1 MNSFFKMQLKIFYRQ
16 ISSYIAAFVL
26 SLLNIAIAVAL
37 YISLKV
43 ADPSG
48 KLINSSEAPAMFR
61 SFMVMFGT
69 CSAFMTSAFA
79 AQTLFYKYKEEG
91 IYYVMQ
97 SKPITRM
104 EIYWATIFAS
114 IICVTSQI
122 FITSVGYLIGTFL
135 IPTLAVKDKFLSW
148 LVYFLASALI
158 AIISIGIGAI
168 GHNFVQSKAYQFIA
182 GWIPM
187 IIIMILFFISS
198 PAKTKINLISPIA
211 KLKNATVLKENIS
224 EKDKKYIRSFIGNPL
239 DVNVFSFPIENKF
252 STKETFSKIVH
263 NSNQTLYNKIFW
275 LDATSYFNS
284 LFFTVERKNGIS
296 QEFMTV
302 KKFEYNE
309 DKFNNDLNDNK
320 FVFKLV
326 DKDISGN
333 DITSYFGLTFNI
345 SILSTIAT
353 PKKGSDSIFDDLSE
367 FLSNSNEQSM
377 TNERKTGF
385 DEIYNYLINKL
396 DKLYEDKKA
405 IFNLTFPVISKGN
418 ILNLL
423 EGLGN
428 DNDVFEI
435 IKNFAIEK
443 VVFEQPEYSKENL
456 AKYNQTQMNQLKD
469 NPIFTNLVVKYNMI
483 KSTAIMYLL
492 AKMIKNNNGSLI
504 QNFNI
509 NDFKSKVNILNS
521 LSGLKIIELNNNN
534 IIEFG
539 TKRTIKWYASILSQI
554 TFATLLLVV
563 GSIIYSR
570 KNNYS

>member
-1 MNSFFKMQLKIFYRQ
+1 
-16 ISSYIAAFVL
+16 
-26 SLLNIAIAVAL
+26 
-37 YISLKV
+37 
-43 ADPSG
+43 
-48 KLINSSEAPAMFR
+48 
-61 SFMVMFGT
+61 
-69 CSAFMTSAFA
+69 
-79 AQTLFYKYKEEG
+79 
-91 IYYVMQ
+91 
-97 SKPITRM
+97 
-104 EIYWATIFAS
+104 
-114 IICVTSQI
+114 
-122 FITSVGYLIGTFL
+122 
-135 IPTLAVKDKFLSW
+135 
-148 LVYFLASALI
+148 
-158 AIISIGIGAI
+158 
-168 GHNFVQSKAYQFIA
+168 
-182 GWIPM
+182 
-187 IIIMILFFISS
+187 
-198 PAKTKINLISPIA
+198 
-211 KLKNATVLKENIS
+211 
-224 EKDKKYIRSFIGNPL
+224 
-239 DVNVFSFPIENKF
+239 
-252 STKETFSKIVH
+252 
-263 NSNQTLYNKIFW
+263 
-275 LDATSYFNS
+275 
-284 LFFTVERKNGIS
+284 
-296 QEFMTV
+296 MTV

-309 DKFNNDLNDNK
+309 GKFNNDLNDNK

-326 DKDISGN
+326 DKDISGK

-353 PKKGSDSIFDDLSE
+353 PKKGSDSIFHDLSE

-396 DKLYEDKKA
+396 DKLYEEKKA

-423 EGLGN
+423 EALGN

-456 AKYNQTQMNQLKD
+456 AKYNQTQMNELKD